1 MAKVVWKGKRNF
13 VAVLLILILAMTG
26 CGQQTDLQQGEEVE
40 ETTEILEVEETETE
54 TETETE
60 NASVFM
66 KFYNEEGE
74 DNGEIYE
81 IILSQDVEEALEKR
95 CVLQV
100 DIVEY
105 NKLMFAESEY
115 EFCDIQDPFTGDYY
129 MGKCGLN
136 MVGERQI
143 LSDLSPMIGRF
154 VLLNFWDSSYK
165 YCYAVLKIN

>member
-13 VAVLLILILAMTG
+13 VAVLLILILTMTG

-54 TETETE
+54 

-66 KFYNEEGE
+66 KFYNEEGK

-115 EFCDIQDPFTGDYY
+115 EFCDIQDPFTGDYISD
-129 MGKCGLN
+129 CDLN
-136 MVGERQI
+136 IVGERQI

-154 VLLNFWDSSYK
+154 VLLNFWDSSYE